1 MRPLVSD
8 GPDFNHFVQHRQ
20 LDVYQQSMAR
30 QGYAYGVD
38 LRRSRWLA
46 SSTVGNALVR
56 AVDRAWPQLAE
67 HLMAEQLIDLAD
79 VGNPPLGLL
88 RELAAHMTL
97 LRAPLPTVK
106 LLRPEQRGRWPLVT
120 PLGATRGGALWLI
133 LDVEA
138 LAAVAADQRAFLLGA
153 GLGHLHCDHAVFFSA
168 HLLGDRRE
176 GGVLSSRRF
185 AAALQIR
192 TLRSATSPWT
202 KVMSFS
208 ADRAGLL
215 ACGRLETAVAVI
227 ENPPIPVGVGTERAP
242 SWLPPAPSP
251 SERIRALEE
260 FARSAVFARVTAMR
274 ARQRELTRSVTLLD
288 QPGGDGEPAA
298 DIHVPAD
305 AWSLARVDARLTARL
320 NLI

>member
-1 MRPLVSD
+1 VSD
-8 GPDFNHFVQHRQ
+8 GPDFNHFVQHHQ

-56 AVDRAWPQLAE
+56 AVDRAWPKL
-67 HLMAEQLIDLAD
+67 AEQLMSEHLLDARQA
-79 VGNPPLGLL
+79 PLGLL
-88 RELAAHMTL
+88 RELASFMNL
-97 LRAPLPTVK
+97 LRAPLPTVR

-120 PLGATRGGALWLI
+120 PLGATRGGANWLI
-133 LDVEA
+133 LDAEA

-168 HLLGDRRE
+168 HLLADHHE
-176 GGVLSSRRF
+176 GAPDLASRRF
-185 AAALQIR
+185 AADLQIR
-192 TLRSATSPWT
+192 ALRSAMSPWT
-202 KVMSFS
+202 KLMTFS

-227 ENPPIPVGVGTERAP
+227 ENPPIPVGLGVGRESNW
-242 SWLPPAPSP
+242 SWLPPTPTPAQ
-251 SERIRALEE
+251 RIQALEE
-260 FARSAVFARVTAMR
+260 FARSAVFARVTARR
-274 ARQRELTRSVTLLD
+274 ARQRELARHVTLID
-288 QPGGDGEPAA
+288 PPGAEAAESGEPENL
-298 DIHVPAD
+298 HVPAD